1 LTPRAL
7 CARVLEYLRARHVM
21 TLSTQGDAGPWAA
34 AVFFVNDGFTF
45 YWLSAPS
52 SRHSMELRRNP
63 RVAAA
68 VHEDYAAWPE
78 IKGVQIEGHAG
89 EAAAAEETRARSL
102 YREKY
107 PLVGATS
114 RAPAPIVVALAKARC
129 YKLVAERVHFL
140 DNTIAF
146 GHREELDLRPGTPAP
161 R

>member
-1 LTPRAL
+1 MTQGAL
-7 CARVLEYLRARHVM
+7 RSRVLEYLRARHVM

-34 AVFFVNDGFTF
+34 AVFFVNDGFTL

-52 SRHSMELRRNP
+52 SRHSMELLRHP

-78 IKGVQIEGHAG
+78 IKGVQLEGLAG
-89 EAAAAEETRARSL
+89 EIAAAEETRARSL

-107 PLVGATS
+107 PLAGAAS
-114 RAPAPIVVALAKARC
+114 RGPAPIVAALAKARC
-129 YKLVAERVHFL
+129 YKLVPERVHFL
-140 DNTIAF
+140 DNAIAF
-146 GHREELDLRPGTPAP
+146 GHREELDLRQGAIPP